1 MPRASSAEVVRRKET
16 VKLAN
21 FAESGSAQDS
31 QPSGSSIVPSAGAVM
46 RDAATNTG
54 VSFATSP
61 STMPRQEVIAAVE
74 FFRGYDEQRRTL
86 PIC

>member
-16 VKLAN
+16 VKSVI
-21 FAESGSAQDS
+21 FAEGGRAQDS
-31 QPSGSSIVPSAGAVM
+31 QPSGSSTVPSAGAVM

-61 STMPRQEVIAAVE
+61 STMPRQEVTAAME
-74 FFRGYDEQRRTL
+74 LF
-86 PIC
+86 